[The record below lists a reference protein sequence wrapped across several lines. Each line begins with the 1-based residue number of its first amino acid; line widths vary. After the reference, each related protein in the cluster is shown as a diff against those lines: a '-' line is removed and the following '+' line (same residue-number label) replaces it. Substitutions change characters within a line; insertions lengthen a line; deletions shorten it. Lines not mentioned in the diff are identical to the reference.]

1 MADKASVK
9 LTVDSSS
16 VSEDMKL
23 LTRRMQGV
31 RKALESASPAQRQYG
46 ESLAR
51 SLGYMNEM
59 EIEQRKMLGLDK
71 QRLQEARRQEQF
83 DQRRLATER
92 KVTSEMGK
100 QSRQRQRGGGGGGGR
115 WNQAATQ
122 LAFGV
127 DDFFSVQGGIGQRLR
142 GAGNNLS
149 SALSMIPGGIAAG
162 VGLNIASQIASQ
174 LGFFDG
180 LDEAFGFTTKK
191 QQEAAEEMSRAA
203 KAMEAAAKEQAK
215 LLETIAQ
222 PLSGLDAA
230 AQLSTAGRQRALR
243 QGLLDDASG
252 NLDDVRQRIAD
263 AQAELTGR
271 QEEQALLE
279 AALVPVRAEV
289 ARIRDEITAEAAAFA
304 AANPQGGIPNTSRF
318 NAPLQR
324 ALDEEAR
331 IEAALGGSRIAE
343 ERAELTLSNAEEPL
357 RRAEVVDSIIGD
369 MATTLDQ
376 ISSIAQSARGVDV
389 ESLDGL
395 VTGFQRAQELAQEG
409 SLPEA
414 QAALAEVTD
423 RIPEVM
429 ADAFVA
435 ASEADE
441 TRREQEVRAFAEG
454 AIAAIAQG
462 RLSQQEAIDL
472 ARERFVSADLSTA
485 ATLDSRARIG
495 VSDLRS
501 GSELA
506 RLLSGDD
513 GARDLIEV
521 SRDSLSALNRV
532 VELLEEEQL
541 ALAE

>member
-1 MADKASVK
+1 
-9 LTVDSSS
+9 
-16 VSEDMKL
+16 
-23 LTRRMQGV
+23 
-31 RKALESASPAQRQYG
+31 
-46 ESLAR
+46 
-51 SLGYMNEM
+51 MNEM

-100 QSRQRQRGGGGGGGR
+100 QSRQRQRGGGGGGGGR
-115 WNQAATQ
+115 FNQAATQ